1 MLSAEQ
7 KDEMYDVELLAMV
20 ESFKT
25 WRNNVERAFYT
36 ILILT
41 DYINLK
47 KFMEKK
53 FLSSKQI
60 H

>member
-25 WRNNVERAFYT
+25 WRNNVERASCT

-41 DYINLK
+41 DYINPK